1 MDSNENK
8 QNVEDPEIV
17 RKRMEELKANRNKL
31 FATDANNQET
41 ELNELVDS
49 DLNNP
54 AATAQILKESSEQRT
69 EVSAVTIGRMLGLV
83 TMSEFRLVE
92 NKMDLLSSRLNT
104 AILKLDKVSAT
115 LSQIPTGSDLERI
128 DVQIGALR
136 TLIKDT
142 IGDLIGKAQTETSN
156 DKVSTTKIMSN
167 D

>member
-1 MDSNENK
+1 VDSNENK